1 MTFAMFILPAVSCDR
16 QWKASQTELN
26 YLASLIRFLRPLYW
40 LFFLALRVI
49 ISLDQE
55 LSNLRVSAAIAAT
68 AEVGM
73 TLNYCFFGTR
83 NV

>member
-26 YLASLIRFLRPLYW
+26 YLTSLIRFLRPLYW

-49 ISLDQE
+49 ISSDQE
-55 LSNLRVSAAIAAT
+55 LSNLPVSAAMQQAT
-68 AEVGM
+68 AVVWG
-73 TLNYCFFGTR
+73 
-83 NV
+83 

>member
-1 MTFAMFILPAVSCDR
+1 MDLTKKNLYMMFAMLILPAVSCDR

-49 ISLDQE
+49 ISSDQE
-55 LSNLRVSAAIAAT
+55 LSNLSVSAAMQQAT
-68 AEVGM
+68 AVVWG
-73 TLNYCFFGTR
+73 
-83 NV
+83 

>member
-1 MTFAMFILPAVSCDR
+1 MTFAMFILPVVSCDR

-49 ISLDQE
+49 ISSDQE
-55 LSNLRVSAAIAAT
+55 LSNLPVSAAMQQAT
-68 AEVGM
+68 AVVWG
-73 TLNYCFFGTR
+73 
-83 NV
+83 